1 MRQPCVV
8 RQPRRPPDQIL
19 CRALILTFAVFLVI
33 YSVRTWDMVSGIALT
48 PAAIAFIGLRM
59 AIEVLAAAY
68 GIAFALNAGA
78 YLMCDHSAPLESASA
93 TPSIGLI
100 YLCCDDADARA
111 VKSLATLTYP
121 GPVHLVIHDDSATP
135 AGQALIADLAGEM
148 SAKTSFS
155 VHLLRRPDRNGG
167 KAAAVNY
174 ALARTAHLF
183 EFFLLCDN
191 DSTVVDPLMIRKALH
206 RIGDSNVAVVQFRPL
221 AIVTPN
227 ICGVNRLLSRSITA
241 FHAFLLPCSRFG
253 WMPFI
258 GHNALLRTQAVLG
271 VGGLT
276 PGFFSDDL
284 DLTVRLNL
292 AGYDVVYAPDIV
304 MGETH
309 PPSYAAFR
317 RRSYKWAYG
326 CMQTLKAHTWP
337 VLRSSRFT
345 LAEKISFLQF
355 GGFYALQA
363 VLVVY
368 LMFAFVI
375 GPFLL
380 LGSDVV
386 DVPGSVIAGGI
397 VVLLVY
403 LPVLAY
409 VIKEGCCDSAWFA
422 ALLLCGLVYGGT
434 DFSVAR
440 GVWDGAWGRTRR
452 WTPTNAKARER
463 RTATLFAEAAFGVML
478 LAGPLMTLPAV
489 LYLPCSYL
497 FAGKFLFGPALSL
510 LYQDEKSEH
519 EPWVSPDLSDPRRS
533 VLRVGS

>member
-1 MRQPCVV
+1 MRHA
-8 RQPRRPPDQIL
+8 RRTPDQIL
-19 CRALILTFAVFLVI
+19 CRALILAFAVFLLV
-33 YSVRTWDMVSGIALT
+33 YSVRTWDVVNGSALT
-48 PAAIAFIGLRM
+48 PAVIAFIGLKT
-59 AIEVLAAAY
+59 AIEVLAGAY

-78 YLMCDHSAPLESASA
+78 YIVCDHAAPLGSDTA

-121 GPVHLVIHDDSATP
+121 GPIHLVIHDDSATP
-135 AGQALIADLAGEM
+135 AGAALIGDLADEM
-148 SAKTSFS
+148 SRTTSFC
-155 VHLLRRPDRNGG
+155 VQLLRRPDRSGG

-174 ALARTAHLF
+174 VLERTAHLF

-191 DSTVVDPLMIRKALH
+191 DSTVVDPLTIQKALQ
-206 RIGDSNVAVVQFRPL
+206 RVGAPAVAVVQLRPL
-221 AIVTPN
+221 AIVTPT

-258 GHNALLRTQAVLG
+258 GHNALLRTAAVLE

-292 AGYDVVYAPDIV
+292 AGYDVVYAPEIV

-326 CMQTLKAHTWP
+326 CVQTLKAHTLP
-337 VLRSSRFT
+337 VLRSSGFT

-355 GGFYALQA
+355 GGFYVLQA
-363 VLVVY
+363 VLLVY
-368 LMFAFVI
+368 LLFAFVI

-380 LGSDVV
+380 PSSGVV
-386 DVPGSVIAGGI
+386 DVRTSAIAGSI

-403 LPVLAY
+403 APVLAY
-409 VIKEGCCDSAWFA
+409 VIKEGRDGAWFA

-452 WTPTNAKARER
+452 WTPTNAGGRER
-463 RTATLFAEAAFGVML
+463 RPALLLAEAAFGVML
-478 LAGPLMTLPAV
+478 LAGPLLTLPAV

-510 LYQDEKSEH
+510 LYQDETSEH
-519 EPWVSPDLSDPRRS
+519 EPRVAPDVFDPPGHS
-533 VLRVGS
+533 ALRMDA